1 MRPPHLAIAF
11 GLSVAAQALWVCA
24 PTLPN
29 DQNFRYEK
37 LQNYGLGKRVIPNYR
52 RVNVGY
58 AYPEPLRGA
67 WPAGATGA
75 GYVRAPYRSLYQGV
89 RRRGD
94 RRVYM
99 KRFDYAAKP
108 SGHRIFCQ
116 AITDCEISHVA
127 IETGGGGGVP
137 VLLRGGA
144 GYRHLSVVVKA
155 PAGAPLRGS
164 LKAYCRGPPPPVTK
178 N

>member
-1 MRPPHLAIAF
+1 MRPPHPAIAL
-11 GLSVAAQALWVCA
+11 GLALCVCA
-24 PTLPN
+24 PTPPI
-29 DQNFRYEK
+29 DHNFRYEK
-37 LQNYGLGKRVIPNYR
+37 LQNYGLGKRIIPNYR

-58 AYPEPLRGA
+58 AYPEPLGGTGPVGA
-67 WPAGATGA
+67 AGA
-75 GYVRAPYRSLYQGV
+75 GYVRGPYRSIYQGA

-127 IETGGGGGVP
+127 IETGGGGGGGVP

-144 GYRHLSVVVKA
+144 GYRHLSAVVK
-155 PAGAPLRGS
+155 GRGGRTS
-164 LKAYCRGPPPPVTK
+164 V
-178 N
+178 